1 MDCSRFLALALV
13 LASAAAPQTASAQHA
28 DVVFVSVRG
37 AGGFVAY
44 PQLGGVDGVFEA
56 VAGANIPIW
65 SVDEPAPREGWGLSI
80 EAGTMLNTGPHI
92 GGAVHG
98 ILSVGFDYRFDF
110 LAMGPVASFYVGGG
124 ARDLSVGGRLGYR
137 IELLFGILGAEVT
150 LDGRGYGGEALFGL
164 DARAMIDVGAL
175 TEIVVALATNG

>member
-1 MDCSRFLALALV
+1 MTDRDLA
-13 LASAAAPQTASAQHA
+13 
-28 DVVFVSVRG
+28 G
-37 AGGFVAY
+37 YAG
-44 PQLGGVDGVFEA
+44 QL
-56 VAGANIPIW
+56 
-65 SVDEPAPREGWGLSI
+65 
-80 EAGTMLNTGPHI
+80 PHPHWP
-92 GGAVHG
+92 GGARVAVQFVLNVEEG
-98 ILSVGFDYRFDF
+98 AERTILNGDAESESYLHEIPGRP
-110 LAMGPVASFYVGGG
+110 ARPG